1 MRWKRR
7 QFRHWPMACKLAIV
21 FSVLL
26 TVIIA
31 VVGGLSY
38 QMARRAMERQI
49 NHYIPQVLDQVNVR
63 LDDYVNDVKFL
74 SRAVMVEPYNGLL
87 EEAFSGFGRSGPEPG
102 LADTLSLHRALSF
115 ISLNPN
121 KDYVAV
127 LFYTGSG
134 QVYIRQSAGGLW
146 LDASY
151 RDQPWFRNLDLDQY
165 TPTVLG
171 TIPFRLFGDNPYIG
185 EWKAFSVVQPLR
197 QKNRK
202 ALKGIIQIVG
212 TLEPIREIMRGINF
226 GTGTRQYVFDDRNQ
240 IVYASDDSLAGAI
253 EESAYGMQGAESAT
267 SGSSR
272 VTLDG
277 ESVLVSYNRSSASGW
292 RVVSVI
298 PLGNIMQEV
307 EQVKE
312 WIGIWITAGVAA
324 VILLSSL
331 LSVRMTDPLRRLA
344 RTTRRQVHLSA
355 SPLSPEPGG
364 DDEVGQ
370 LGQTFRHMMRRV
382 QTLLNEMLKEK
393 LIYREAEIRTLQS
406 QIHPHFLHNTLE
418 TIRMTIRTGNS
429 ERGEQGLVELGQLL
443 RYHASSLQETVQVQA
458 EIQFIHS
465 YLSIQRFRYGDRLSF
480 KLDVDEELGEV
491 HLPGLLLQPLV
502 ENAIIHGV
510 SPVDQR
516 IRITVRLKRQ
526 GGYMICSVIDEGPGI
541 PPDRLDALLAS
552 LRQETGAA
560 GKRIGL
566 ENVYQRIQLIY
577 GDQAEFH
584 MESMDG
590 AGTIVGFSIPL
601 EGERS
606 TAKEECHHES
616 ADCG

>member
-1 MRWKRR
+1 
-7 QFRHWPMACKLAIV
+7 MACKLAIV

-31 VVGGLSY
+31 IVGGLSY
-38 QMARRAMERQI
+38 HTARQAMERQI

-74 SRAVMVEPYNGLL
+74 SSSVMVEPYNGLL
-87 EEAFSGFGRSGPEPG
+87 EEALSGFRQSGPEPG

-115 ISLNPN
+115 INLNPN
-121 KDYVAV
+121 RDYVTV
-127 LFYTGSG
+127 LFYTDSG
-134 QVYIRQSAGGLW
+134 QLYVRQSAGGLW
-146 LDASY
+146 LDVSY
-151 RDQPWFRNLDLDQY
+151 RDQPWFPNLDLDQY

-212 TLEPIREIMRGINF
+212 TLEPIREIMRGIDF
-226 GTGTRQYVFDDRNQ
+226 GTGTRQYVFDDRNR
-240 IVYASDDSLAGAI
+240 IVFASDDSFAGTS
-253 EESAYGMQGAESAT
+253 EENAYVRQGAENAT
-267 SGSSR
+267 SGSSK
-272 VTLDG
+272 VTMDG
-277 ESVLVSYNRSSASGW
+277 ESLLVSYNRSSVSGW

-298 PLGNIMQEV
+298 PLRNIIQEV
-307 EQVKE
+307 EQVKA
-312 WIGIWITAGVAA
+312 WTVIWITAGVAA

-331 LSVRMTDPLRRLA
+331 LSVRMTVPLRRLA
-344 RTTRRQVHLSA
+344 RTTRLQAHLSA
-355 SPLSPEPGG
+355 SPLSPDTGG

-370 LGQTFRHMMRRV
+370 LGQTFRHLMRRV
-382 QTLLNEMLKEK
+382 KTLLNEMLREK
-393 LIYREAEIRTLQS
+393 LLYREAEIRTLQS

-429 ERGEQGLVELGQLL
+429 RQGEQGLVEFGQLL

-458 EIQFIHS
+458 EIEFIHS

-480 KLDVDEELGEV
+480 KLDVDDELGEV
-491 HLPGLLLQPLV
+491 RLPGLLLQPLV
-502 ENAIIHGV
+502 ENAIIHGA
-510 SPVDQR
+510 SPYDQR
-516 IRITVRLKRQ
+516 IRIIVRLKRQ
-526 GGYMICSVIDEGPGI
+526 GRYMICSVIDEGPGI
-541 PPDRLDALLAS
+541 APDRLDALLES
-552 LRQETGAA
+552 LRQEASAA
-560 GKRIGL
+560 GRRIGL

-577 GDQAEFH
+577 GGQAEFH

-590 AGTIVGFSIPL
+590 AGTVVGFSIPL

-606 TAKEECHHES
+606 TAKEDCHHES

>member
-1 MRWKRR
+1 M
-7 QFRHWPMACKLAIV
+7 
-21 FSVLL
+21 
-26 TVIIA
+26 
-31 VVGGLSY
+31 
-38 QMARRAMERQI
+38 
-49 NHYIPQVLDQVNVR
+49 
-63 LDDYVNDVKFL
+63 
-74 SRAVMVEPYNGLL
+74 
-87 EEAFSGFGRSGPEPG
+87 
-102 LADTLSLHRALSF
+102 
-115 ISLNPN
+115 
-121 KDYVAV
+121 
-127 LFYTGSG
+127 
-134 QVYIRQSAGGLW
+134 
-146 LDASY
+146 
-151 RDQPWFRNLDLDQY
+151 
-165 TPTVLG
+165 
-171 TIPFRLFGDNPYIG
+171 
-185 EWKAFSVVQPLR
+185 
-197 QKNRK
+197 
-202 ALKGIIQIVG
+202 
-212 TLEPIREIMRGINF
+212 
-226 GTGTRQYVFDDRNQ
+226 
-240 IVYASDDSLAGAI
+240 
-253 EESAYGMQGAESAT
+253 
-267 SGSSR
+267 
-272 VTLDG
+272 
-277 ESVLVSYNRSSASGW
+277 
-292 RVVSVI
+292 I

-312 WIGIWITAGVAA
+312 WIVIWITSGVAA
-324 VILLSSL
+324 VILLSWL

-355 SPLSPEPGG
+355 SPLFPEPGG

-393 LIYREAEIRTLQS
+393 LLYREAEIRTLQS

-491 HLPGLLLQPLV
+491 RLPGLLLQPLV

-516 IRITVRLKRQ
+516 IRITVRFKRQ
-526 GGYMICSVIDEGPGI
+526 GRYMICSVIDEGPGI

-552 LRQETGAA
+552 LRQEASAA
-560 GKRIGL
+560 GRRIGL

-577 GDQAEFH
+577 GGQAEFH